1 MKPNNQISYLKAK
14 REHYRE
20 RQDIAD
26 KYGETEDVERDEEVI
41 QRCTMEIYK
50 LGVNNVSRNDKA

>member
-1 MKPNNQISYLKAK
+1 MLKVTRNNQIAYLKAMRK
-14 REHYRE
+14 HYRE

-26 KYGETEDVERDEEVI
+26 KYGEVEDVERDEEVI

-50 LGVNNVSRNDKA
+50 LGGRDGKKV

>member
-1 MKPNNQISYLKAK
+1 MTTTTSRSNQIIYLKAK

-41 QRCTMEIYK
+41 QECSEEIHK
-50 LGVNNVSRNDKA
+50 LVSEGD

>member
-1 MKPNNQISYLKAK
+1 MLKVAWDNQIAYLKAK

-26 KYGETEDVERDEEVI
+26 KYGEVEDVDRDEDMI
-41 QRCTMEIYK
+41 QRCTMEIHK
-50 LGVNNVSRNDKA
+50 LGGYDGKKV

>member
-1 MKPNNQISYLKAK
+1 MKLNQIAYLKAK
-14 REHYRE
+14 RKHYRE

-41 QRCTMEIYK
+41 QRCTREIYK
-50 LGVNNVSRNDKA
+50 LKGGCDGEES